1 MKAGTSLKEV
11 DKVCSFAP
19 RENTRRC
26 VLACLT
32 DRLSRVMYQTQSYRK
47 VVGMVVV

>member
-1 MKAGTSLKEV
+1 MKARTSLNEV

-19 RENTRRC
+19 REDSRRC

-32 DRLSRVMYQTQSYRK
+32 DRLSRVMYQTQSCRE